1 MKSYDEIALK
11 ELIKHKK
18 RTVFTLLGIILG
30 LAMLIFLGEVNNL
43 NKQYELQ
50 VNKYDTGDKHS
61 KFLNINGEQA
71 SKLLNNSLIEK
82 VGFTYTH
89 REVTRYENSEGYSE
103 ITEEIFYADKNYLE
117 EILMNDSYEIEGRI
131 PLSDDEIIIGNK
143 KTINKKIGDKINV
156 LGKDRVVV
164 GFITNIL
171 DIGASDRKILGIK
184 DVSQMKSVNAHIKLI
199 NEKNIVKSIKEIG
212 KDIGVTEFLNWNEVS
227 EVPRDKP
234 LIDLNINRILLL
246 GEKITLGRDIYYPD
260 KSTAILQGI
269 LILALI
275 FFTYISIN
283 ASVKE
288 KKKAYF
294 MFKCIGASNG
304 QIRRLILKESLIV
317 SVMSIIPGI
326 ILGEIIFLGVR
337 ERLLEI
343 INEYGIDIRSTINFK
358 IILIAVIISLIVCI
372 ISSLIPMIWVSKL
385 SPIEGIKD
393 ENLKGRKKK
402 IKSSFIRKIFGY
414 EAELAYKNLK
424 SDKVN
429 LIGLTLA
436 MVISLTI
443 FNVFTSYYTFKLKE
457 VKQDLGVMTRDLDIY
472 NFVNEDERQR
482 KIEDVLEKYKDFGNY
497 STRTSYTP
505 VVRIEG
511 IDKEVLKDSQ
521 NYIYFDKD
529 EKVIISREY
538 GCIFTINDK
547 FFNDLMPYIDGKNIN
562 LEEFKKNG
570 AILFS
575 NKEKG
580 AIYPPKERNDIRVLM
595 NYEIMEYENYESE
608 LGKVNKPIIPKN
620 AKTDVLDL
628 NLMGTIYLETFF
640 GSRENWEGNYI
651 GIIISDSLSQNLKSK
666 QGKKYAFEFKN
677 KKLRDEYMPKLEK
690 DLEEVIKED
699 DYKSTV
705 FNSVEYLEEE
715 TAKMRSIAL
724 VIYTILILIIAMSI
738 VSLINIRDII
748 LNNRKKEFGIMFA
761 VGMDKVMLRK
771 SLVYEG
777 LIQCLIALIIGNG
790 ITLGIFEVIQN
801 FEKKFSFSYGVMIL
815 GTLIIII
822 VSILNTL
829 NSIRRL
835 GLDKP
840 VEMIRS
846 ID

>member
-50 VNKYDTGDKHS
+50 ANKYDTGDKHS

-89 REVTRYENSEGYSE
+89 REVTRYEHSEGYSE

-117 EILMNDSYEIEGRI
+117 KILMNDSYEIEGRI
-131 PLSDDEIIIGNK
+131 PLSDYEIIIGNK

-164 GFITNIL
+164 GFITNVL

-234 LIDLNINRILLL
+234 LIDLNIDRILLL

-294 MFKCIGASNG
+294 MLKCIGASNG

-326 ILGEIIFLGVR
+326 ILGEIIFLGIR

-393 ENLKGRKKK
+393 GNLKGRKKK

-457 VKQDLGVMTRDLDIY
+457 IKRILGATARDFQTINYLNDDKIY
-472 NFVNEDERQR
+472 NE
-482 KIEDVLEKYKDFGNY
+482 LENILSKYKEIGSY
-497 STRTSYTP
+497 AKKITYTP
-505 VVRIEG
+505 FIRIEG
-511 IDKEVLKDSQ
+511 LDKDILKDSQ
-521 NYIYFDKD
+521 NYAYFDKNK
-529 EKVIISREY
+529 EVVMPRNWGY
-538 GCIFTINDK
+538 TYVINDK
-547 FFNDLMPYIDGKNIN
+547 YFNDLLPCIEGNNIN
-562 LEEFKKNG
+562 LEEFKNNS

-575 NKEKG
+575 NEEKG
-580 AIYPPKERNDIRVLM
+580 AIYPPKNRNNIRVYM
-595 NYEIMEYENYESE
+595 DDEIEKTESFKTE
-608 LGKVNKPIIPKN
+608 LGEVHKPIISKG
-620 AKTDVLDL
+620 AKTDVLNL
-628 NLMGTIYLETFF
+628 NLMGTVYLETVF
-640 GSRENWEGNYI
+640 GELEKSDGNFI
-651 GIIISDSLSQNLKSK
+651 GIIISESTAKNLKSK
-666 QGKKYAFEFKN
+666 FDEQYIFEFKN
-677 KKLRDEYMPKLEK
+677 ESLRAEYMPKIEK
-690 DLEEVIKED
+690 DLKELFKD
-699 DYKSTV
+699 DYE
-705 FNSVEYLEEE
+705 NIIYD
-715 TAKMRSIAL
+715 TAKAVERETVRIHSIAL
-724 VIYTILILIIAMSI
+724 IIYLILMMIVAMAII
-738 VSLINIRDII
+738 SLINIRDII

-835 GLDKP
+835 GLDNP

>member
-50 VNKYDTGDKHS
+50 ANKYDTGDKHS

-103 ITEEIFYADKNYLE
+103 ITEEIFYADKSYLE
-117 EILMNDSYEIEGRI
+117 KILMNDSYEIEGRI
-131 PLSDDEIIIGNK
+131 PLSDYEIIIGNK

-234 LIDLNINRILLL
+234 LIDLNIDRILLL

-294 MFKCIGASNG
+294 MLKCIGASNG

-326 ILGEIIFLGVR
+326 ILGEIIFLGIR

-457 VKQDLGVMTRDLDIY
+457 IKRILGATARDFQTINYLNDDKIY
-472 NFVNEDERQR
+472 NE
-482 KIEDVLEKYKDFGNY
+482 LENILSKYKEIGSY
-497 STRTSYTP
+497 AKKITYTP
-505 VVRIEG
+505 FIRIEG
-511 IDKEVLKDSQ
+511 LDKDILKDSQ
-521 NYIYFDKD
+521 NYAYFDKNK
-529 EKVIISREY
+529 EVVMPRNWGY
-538 GCIFTINDK
+538 TYVINDK
-547 FFNDLMPYIDGKNIN
+547 YFNDLLPCIEGNNIN
-562 LEEFKKNG
+562 LEEFKNNS

-575 NKEKG
+575 NEEKG
-580 AIYPPKERNDIRVLM
+580 AIYPPKNRNNIRVYM
-595 NYEIMEYENYESE
+595 DDEVEKTESFKTE
-608 LGKVNKPIIPKN
+608 LGEVHKPIISKSAN
-620 AKTDVLDL
+620 TEVLNL
-628 NLMGTIYLETFF
+628 NLMGTVYLETAL
-640 GSRENWEGNYI
+640 GELEKSDGNFI
-651 GIIISDSLSQNLKSK
+651 GIIISESTAKNLKSK
-666 QGKKYAFEFKN
+666 FDEQYIFEFKN
-677 KKLRDEYMPKLEK
+677 ESLRAEYMPKIEK
-690 DLEEVIKED
+690 DLKELFKD
-699 DYKSTV
+699 DYENIIYDTAKA
-705 FNSVEYLEEE
+705 VERE
-715 TAKMRSIAL
+715 TARIHSIAL
-724 VIYTILILIIAMSI
+724 IIYLILMMIVAMAII
-738 VSLINIRDII
+738 SLINIRDII

-771 SLVYEG
+771 SLIYEG

-835 GLDKP
+835 GLDNP

>member
-30 LAMLIFLGEVNNL
+30 LVMLIFLGEVNNL

-50 VNKYDTGDKHS
+50 ANKYATGDKHS

-89 REVTRYENSEGYSE
+89 REVTRYEHSEGYSE
-103 ITEEIFYADKNYLE
+103 ITEEIFYADKSYLE
-117 EILMNDSYEIEGRI
+117 KILMNDSYEIEGRI
-131 PLSDDEIIIGNK
+131 PLSEDEIIIGNK
-143 KTINKKIGDKINV
+143 ETINKKIGDKINV

-164 GFITNIL
+164 GFITNVL

-234 LIDLNINRILLL
+234 LIDLNIDRILLL

-294 MFKCIGASNG
+294 MLKCIGASNG

-317 SVMSIIPGI
+317 SVISIIPGI
-326 ILGEIIFLGVR
+326 ILGEIIFLGIR
-337 ERLLEI
+337 ERLLGI

-372 ISSLIPMIWVSKL
+372 ISSLIPMIWLSKL

-393 ENLKGRKKK
+393 GNLKGRKKK

-414 EAELAYKNLK
+414 EGELAYKNLK

-457 VKQDLGVMTRDLDIY
+457 IKRILGATARDFQTINYLNDDKIY
-472 NFVNEDERQR
+472 NE
-482 KIEDVLEKYKDFGNY
+482 LENILSKYKEIGSY
-497 STRTSYTP
+497 AKKITYTP
-505 VVRIEG
+505 FIRIEG
-511 IDKEVLKDSQ
+511 LDKDILKDSQ
-521 NYIYFDKD
+521 NYAYFDKNK
-529 EKVIISREY
+529 EVVMPRNWGY
-538 GCIFTINDK
+538 TYVINDK
-547 FFNDLMPYIDGKNIN
+547 YFNDLLPYIDGNNIN
-562 LEEFKKNG
+562 LEEFKNNG

-575 NKEKG
+575 NEEKG
-580 AIYPPKERNDIRVLM
+580 AIYSPKNRNNIRVYM
-595 NYEIMEYENYESE
+595 DDEIEKTESFKTE
-608 LGKVNKPIIPKN
+608 LGEVHKPIISKG
-620 AKTDVLDL
+620 AKTDVLNL
-628 NLMGTIYLETFF
+628 NLMGTVYLETVF
-640 GSRENWEGNYI
+640 GELEKSDGNFI
-651 GIIISDSLSQNLKSK
+651 GIIISESTAKNLKSK
-666 QGKKYAFEFKN
+666 FDEQYIFEFKN
-677 KKLRDEYMPKLEK
+677 ESLRAEYMPKIEK
-690 DLEEVIKED
+690 DLKELFKD
-699 DYKSTV
+699 DYE
-705 FNSVEYLEEE
+705 NIIYD
-715 TAKMRSIAL
+715 TAKAVERETVRIHSIAL
-724 VIYTILILIIAMSI
+724 IIYLILMMIVAMAII
-738 VSLINIRDII
+738 SLINIRDII

-771 SLVYEG
+771 SLIYEG

-790 ITLGIFEVIQN
+790 ITLVIFEVIQN

-835 GLDKP
+835 NLDKP
-840 VEMIRS
+840 IEMIRS

>member
-30 LAMLIFLGEVNNL
+30 LVMLIFLGEVNNL

-50 VNKYDTGDKHS
+50 VNKYATGDKHS

-89 REVTRYENSEGYSE
+89 REVTRYEHSEGYSE
-103 ITEEIFYADKNYLE
+103 ITEEIFYADKSYLE
-117 EILMNDSYEIEGRI
+117 KILMNDSYEIEGRI
-131 PLSDDEIIIGNK
+131 PLSEDEIIIGNK
-143 KTINKKIGDKINV
+143 ETINKKIGDKINV

-164 GFITNIL
+164 GFITNVL

-234 LIDLNINRILLL
+234 LIDLNIDRILLL

-294 MFKCIGASNG
+294 MLKCIGASNG

-317 SVMSIIPGI
+317 SVISIIPGI
-326 ILGEIIFLGVR
+326 ILGEIIFLGIR
-337 ERLLEI
+337 ERLLGI

-393 ENLKGRKKK
+393 GNLKGRKKK

-414 EAELAYKNLK
+414 EGELAYKNLK

-457 VKQDLGVMTRDLDIY
+457 IKRILGATARDFQTINYLNDDKIY
-472 NFVNEDERQR
+472 NE
-482 KIEDVLEKYKDFGNY
+482 LENILSKYKEIGSY
-497 STRTSYTP
+497 AKKITYTP
-505 VVRIEG
+505 FIRIEG
-511 IDKEVLKDSQ
+511 LDKDILKDSQ
-521 NYIYFDKD
+521 NYAYFDKNK
-529 EKVIISREY
+529 EVVMPRNWGY
-538 GCIFTINDK
+538 TYVINDK
-547 FFNDLMPYIDGKNIN
+547 YFNDLLPYIDGNNIN
-562 LEEFKKNG
+562 LEEFKNNG

-575 NKEKG
+575 NEEKG
-580 AIYPPKERNDIRVLM
+580 AIYSPKNRNNIRVYM
-595 NYEIMEYENYESE
+595 DDEIEKTESFKTE
-608 LGKVNKPIIPKN
+608 LGEVHKPIISKG
-620 AKTDVLDL
+620 AKTDVLNL
-628 NLMGTIYLETFF
+628 NLMGTVYLETVF
-640 GSRENWEGNYI
+640 GELEKSDGNFI
-651 GIIISDSLSQNLKSK
+651 GIIISESTAKNLKSK
-666 QGKKYAFEFKN
+666 FDEQYIFEFKN
-677 KKLRDEYMPKLEK
+677 ESLRAEYMHKIEK
-690 DLEEVIKED
+690 DLKELFKD
-699 DYKSTV
+699 DYE
-705 FNSVEYLEEE
+705 NIIYD
-715 TAKMRSIAL
+715 TAKAVERETVRIHSIAL
-724 VIYTILILIIAMSI
+724 IIYLILMMIVAMAII
-738 VSLINIRDII
+738 SLINIRDII

-771 SLVYEG
+771 SLIYEG

-790 ITLGIFEVIQN
+790 ITLVIFEVIQN

-835 GLDKP
+835 NLDKP
-840 VEMIRS
+840 IEMIRS

>member
-30 LAMLIFLGEVNNL
+30 LVMLIFLGEVNNL

-50 VNKYDTGDKHS
+50 VNKYATGDKHS

-89 REVTRYENSEGYSE
+89 REVTRYEHSEGYSE
-103 ITEEIFYADKNYLE
+103 ITEEIFYADKSYLE
-117 EILMNDSYEIEGRI
+117 KILMNDSYEIEGRI
-131 PLSDDEIIIGNK
+131 PLSEDEIIIGNK
-143 KTINKKIGDKINV
+143 ETINKKIGDKINV

-164 GFITNIL
+164 GFITNVL

-234 LIDLNINRILLL
+234 LIDLNIDRILLL

-294 MFKCIGASNG
+294 MLKCIGASNG

-317 SVMSIIPGI
+317 SVISIIPGI
-326 ILGEIIFLGVR
+326 ILGEIIFLGIR
-337 ERLLEI
+337 ERLLGI

-393 ENLKGRKKK
+393 GNLKGRKKK

-414 EAELAYKNLK
+414 EGELAYKNLK

-457 VKQDLGVMTRDLDIY
+457 IKRILGATARDFQTINYLNDDKIY
-472 NFVNEDERQR
+472 NE
-482 KIEDVLEKYKDFGNY
+482 LENILSKYKEIGSY
-497 STRTSYTP
+497 AKKITYTP
-505 VVRIEG
+505 FIRIEG
-511 IDKEVLKDSQ
+511 LDKDILKDSQ
-521 NYIYFDKD
+521 NYAYFDKNK
-529 EKVIISREY
+529 EVVMPRNWGY
-538 GCIFTINDK
+538 TYVINDK
-547 FFNDLMPYIDGKNIN
+547 YFNDLLPYIDGNNIN
-562 LEEFKKNG
+562 LEEFKNNG

-575 NKEKG
+575 NEEKG
-580 AIYPPKERNDIRVLM
+580 AIYSPKNRNNIRVYM
-595 NYEIMEYENYESE
+595 DDEIEKTESFKTE
-608 LGKVNKPIIPKN
+608 LGEVHKPIISKG
-620 AKTDVLDL
+620 AKTDVLNL
-628 NLMGTIYLETFF
+628 NLMGTVYLETVF
-640 GSRENWEGNYI
+640 GELEKSDGNFI
-651 GIIISDSLSQNLKSK
+651 GIIISESTAKNLKSK
-666 QGKKYAFEFKN
+666 FDEQYIFEFKN
-677 KKLRDEYMPKLEK
+677 ESLRAEYMPKIEK
-690 DLEEVIKED
+690 DLKELFKD
-699 DYKSTV
+699 DYE
-705 FNSVEYLEEE
+705 NIIYD
-715 TAKMRSIAL
+715 TAKAVERETVRIHSIAL
-724 VIYTILILIIAMSI
+724 IIYLILMMIVAMAII
-738 VSLINIRDII
+738 SLINIRDII

-771 SLVYEG
+771 SLIYEG

-790 ITLGIFEVIQN
+790 ITLVIFEVIQN

-835 GLDKP
+835 NLDKP
-840 VEMIRS
+840 IEMIRS

>member
-50 VNKYDTGDKHS
+50 ANKYDTGDKHS

-117 EILMNDSYEIEGRI
+117 KILMNDSYEIEGRI
-131 PLSDDEIIIGNK
+131 PLSDYEIIIGNK

-234 LIDLNINRILLL
+234 LIDLNIDRILLL

-294 MFKCIGASNG
+294 MLKCIGASNG

-326 ILGEIIFLGVR
+326 ILGEIIFLGIR

-457 VKQDLGVMTRDLDIY
+457 AKRILGVTARDFQTINYLNDDKIY
-472 NFVNEDERQR
+472 NE
-482 KIEDVLEKYKDFGNY
+482 LENILRKYKEIGSY
-497 STRTSYTP
+497 AKKITYTP
-505 VVRIEG
+505 FIRIEG
-511 IDKEVLKDSQ
+511 LDKDILKDSQ
-521 NYIYFDKD
+521 NYAYFDKNK
-529 EKVIISREY
+529 EVVMPRNWGY
-538 GCIFTINDK
+538 TYVINDK
-547 FFNDLMPYIDGKNIN
+547 YFNDLLPCIEGNNIN
-562 LEEFKKNG
+562 LEEFKNNS

-575 NKEKG
+575 NEEKG
-580 AIYPPKERNDIRVLM
+580 AIYPPKNRNNIRVYM
-595 NYEIMEYENYESE
+595 DDEVEKTESFKTE
-608 LGKVNKPIIPKN
+608 LGEVHKPIISKG
-620 AKTDVLDL
+620 AKTDVLNL
-628 NLMGTIYLETFF
+628 NLMGTVYLETAL
-640 GSRENWEGNYI
+640 GELEKSDGNFI
-651 GIIISDSLSQNLKSK
+651 GIIISESTAKNLKSK
-666 QGKKYAFEFKN
+666 FDEQYIFEFKN
-677 KKLRDEYMPKLEK
+677 ESLRDEYMPKIEK
-690 DLEEVIKED
+690 DLKELFKD
-699 DYKSTV
+699 DYENIIYDTAKA
-705 FNSVEYLEEE
+705 VERE
-715 TAKMRSIAL
+715 TARIHSIAL
-724 VIYTILILIIAMSI
+724 IIYLILMMIVAMAII
-738 VSLINIRDII
+738 SLINIRDII

-835 GLDKP
+835 GLDNP

>member
-18 RTVFTLLGIILG
+18 RTVFTLLGIIFG
-30 LAMLIFLGEVNNL
+30 LVMLIFLGEVNNL

-50 VNKYDTGDKHS
+50 ANKYATGDKHS

-89 REVTRYENSEGYSE
+89 REVTRYEHSEGYSE
-103 ITEEIFYADKNYLE
+103 ITEEIFYADKSYLE
-117 EILMNDSYEIEGRI
+117 KILMNDSYEIEGRI
-131 PLSDDEIIIGNK
+131 PLSEDEIIIGNK
-143 KTINKKIGDKINV
+143 ETINKKIGDKINV

-164 GFITNIL
+164 GFITNVL

-234 LIDLNINRILLL
+234 LIDLNIDRILLL

-260 KSTAILQGI
+260 KSTVILQGI

-294 MFKCIGASNG
+294 MLKCIGASNG

-317 SVMSIIPGI
+317 SVISIIPGI
-326 ILGEIIFLGVR
+326 ILGEIIFLGIR
-337 ERLLEI
+337 ERLLGI

-393 ENLKGRKKK
+393 GNLKGRKKK

-414 EAELAYKNLK
+414 EGELAYKNLK

-457 VKQDLGVMTRDLDIY
+457 IKRILGATARDFQTINYLNDDKIY
-472 NFVNEDERQR
+472 NE
-482 KIEDVLEKYKDFGNY
+482 LENILSKYKEIGSY
-497 STRTSYTP
+497 AKKITYTP
-505 VVRIEG
+505 FIRIEG
-511 IDKEVLKDSQ
+511 LDKDILKDSQ
-521 NYIYFDKD
+521 NYAYFDKNK
-529 EKVIISREY
+529 EVVMPRNWGY
-538 GCIFTINDK
+538 TYVINDK
-547 FFNDLMPYIDGKNIN
+547 YFNDLLPYIDGNNIN
-562 LEEFKKNG
+562 LEEFKNNG

-575 NKEKG
+575 NEEKG
-580 AIYPPKERNDIRVLM
+580 AIYSPKNRNNIRVYM
-595 NYEIMEYENYESE
+595 DDEIEKTESFKTE
-608 LGKVNKPIIPKN
+608 LGEVHKPIISKG
-620 AKTDVLDL
+620 AKTDVLNL
-628 NLMGTIYLETFF
+628 NLMGTVYLETVF
-640 GSRENWEGNYI
+640 GELEKSDGNFI
-651 GIIISDSLSQNLKSK
+651 GIIISESTAKNLKSK
-666 QGKKYAFEFKN
+666 FDEQYIFEFKN
-677 KKLRDEYMPKLEK
+677 ESLRAEYMPKIEK
-690 DLEEVIKED
+690 DLKELFKD
-699 DYKSTV
+699 DYE
-705 FNSVEYLEEE
+705 NIIYD
-715 TAKMRSIAL
+715 TAKAVERETVRIHSIAL
-724 VIYTILILIIAMSI
+724 IIYLILMMIVAMAII
-738 VSLINIRDII
+738 SLINIRDII

-771 SLVYEG
+771 SLIYEG

-790 ITLGIFEVIQN
+790 ITLVIFEVIQN

-835 GLDKP
+835 NLDKP
-840 VEMIRS
+840 IEMIRS

>member
-50 VNKYDTGDKHS
+50 ANKYDTGDKHS

-117 EILMNDSYEIEGRI
+117 KILMNDSYEIEGRI
-131 PLSDDEIIIGNK
+131 PLSDYEIIIGNK

-234 LIDLNINRILLL
+234 LIDLNIDRILLL

-294 MFKCIGASNG
+294 MLKCIGASNG

-326 ILGEIIFLGVR
+326 ILGEIIFLGIR

-457 VKQDLGVMTRDLDIY
+457 AKRILGVTARDFQTINYLNDDKIY
-472 NFVNEDERQR
+472 NE
-482 KIEDVLEKYKDFGNY
+482 LENILRKYKEIGSY
-497 STRTSYTP
+497 AKKITYTP
-505 VVRIEG
+505 FIRIEG
-511 IDKEVLKDSQ
+511 LDKDILKDSQ
-521 NYIYFDKD
+521 NYAYFDKNK
-529 EKVIISREY
+529 EVVMPRNWGY
-538 GCIFTINDK
+538 TYVINDK
-547 FFNDLMPYIDGKNIN
+547 YFNDLLPCIEGNNIN
-562 LEEFKKNG
+562 LEEFKNNS

-575 NKEKG
+575 NEEKG
-580 AIYPPKERNDIRVLM
+580 AIYPPKNRNNIRVYM
-595 NYEIMEYENYESE
+595 DDEVEKTESFKTE
-608 LGKVNKPIIPKN
+608 LGEVHKPIISKSAN
-620 AKTDVLDL
+620 TEVLNL
-628 NLMGTIYLETFF
+628 NLMGTVYLETVF
-640 GSRENWEGNYI
+640 GELEKSDGNFI
-651 GIIISDSLSQNLKSK
+651 GIIISESTAKNLKSK
-666 QGKKYAFEFKN
+666 FDEQYIFEFKN
-677 KKLRDEYMPKLEK
+677 ESLRDEYMPKIEK
-690 DLEEVIKED
+690 DLKELFKD
-699 DYKSTV
+699 DYENIIYDTAKA
-705 FNSVEYLEEE
+705 VERE
-715 TAKMRSIAL
+715 TARIHSIAL
-724 VIYTILILIIAMSI
+724 IIYLILMMIVAMAII
-738 VSLINIRDII
+738 SLINIRDII

-835 GLDKP
+835 GLDNP

>member
-50 VNKYDTGDKHS
+50 ANKYDTGDKHS

-117 EILMNDSYEIEGRI
+117 KILMNDSYEIEGRI
-131 PLSDDEIIIGNK
+131 PLSDYEIIIGNK

-234 LIDLNINRILLL
+234 LIDLNIDRILLL

-294 MFKCIGASNG
+294 MLKCIGASNG

-326 ILGEIIFLGVR
+326 ILGEIIFLGIR

-457 VKQDLGVMTRDLDIY
+457 AKRILGVTARDFQTINYLNDDKIY
-472 NFVNEDERQR
+472 NE
-482 KIEDVLEKYKDFGNY
+482 LENILRKYKEIGSY
-497 STRTSYTP
+497 AKKITYTP
-505 VVRIEG
+505 FIRIEG
-511 IDKEVLKDSQ
+511 LDKDILKDSQ
-521 NYIYFDKD
+521 NYAYFDKNK
-529 EKVIISREY
+529 EVVMPRNWGY
-538 GCIFTINDK
+538 TYVINDK
-547 FFNDLMPYIDGKNIN
+547 YFNDLLPCIEGNNIN
-562 LEEFKKNG
+562 LEEFKNNS

-575 NKEKG
+575 NEEKG
-580 AIYPPKERNDIRVLM
+580 AIYPPKNRNNIRVYM
-595 NYEIMEYENYESE
+595 DDEVEKTESFKTE
-608 LGKVNKPIIPKN
+608 LGEVHKPIISKSAN
-620 AKTDVLDL
+620 TEVLNL
-628 NLMGTIYLETFF
+628 NLMGTVYLETAL
-640 GSRENWEGNYI
+640 GELEKSDGNFI
-651 GIIISDSLSQNLKSK
+651 GIIISESTAKNLKSK
-666 QGKKYAFEFKN
+666 FDEQYIFEFKN
-677 KKLRDEYMPKLEK
+677 ESLRDEYMPKIEK
-690 DLEEVIKED
+690 DLKELFKD
-699 DYKSTV
+699 DYENIIYDTAKA
-705 FNSVEYLEEE
+705 VERE
-715 TAKMRSIAL
+715 TARIHSIAL
-724 VIYTILILIIAMSI
+724 IIYLILMMIVAMAII
-738 VSLINIRDII
+738 SLINIRDII

-835 GLDKP
+835 GLDNP

>member
-30 LAMLIFLGEVNNL
+30 LVMLIFLGEVNNL

-50 VNKYDTGDKHS
+50 ANKYATGDKHS

-89 REVTRYENSEGYSE
+89 REVTRYEHSEGYSE
-103 ITEEIFYADKNYLE
+103 ITEEIFYADKSYLE
-117 EILMNDSYEIEGRI
+117 KILMNDSYEIEGRI
-131 PLSDDEIIIGNK
+131 PLSEDEIIIGNK
-143 KTINKKIGDKINV
+143 ETINKKIGDKINV

-164 GFITNIL
+164 GFITNVL

-234 LIDLNINRILLL
+234 LIDLNIDRILLL

-294 MFKCIGASNG
+294 MLKCIGASNG

-317 SVMSIIPGI
+317 SVISIIPGI
-326 ILGEIIFLGVR
+326 ILGEIIFLGIR
-337 ERLLEI
+337 ERLLGI

-393 ENLKGRKKK
+393 GNLKGRKKK

-414 EAELAYKNLK
+414 EGELAYKNLK

-457 VKQDLGVMTRDLDIY
+457 IKRILGATARDFQTINYLNDDKIY
-472 NFVNEDERQR
+472 NE
-482 KIEDVLEKYKDFGNY
+482 LENILSKYKEIGSY
-497 STRTSYTP
+497 AKKITYTP
-505 VVRIEG
+505 FIRIEG
-511 IDKEVLKDSQ
+511 LDKDILKDSQ
-521 NYIYFDKD
+521 NYAYFDKNK
-529 EKVIISREY
+529 EVVMPRNWGY
-538 GCIFTINDK
+538 TYVINDK
-547 FFNDLMPYIDGKNIN
+547 YFNDLLPYIDGNNIN
-562 LEEFKKNG
+562 LEEFKNNG

-575 NKEKG
+575 NEEKG
-580 AIYPPKERNDIRVLM
+580 AIYSPKNRNNIRVYM
-595 NYEIMEYENYESE
+595 DDEIEKTESFKTE
-608 LGKVNKPIIPKN
+608 LGEVHKPIISKG
-620 AKTDVLDL
+620 AKTDVLNL
-628 NLMGTIYLETFF
+628 NLMGTVYLETVF
-640 GSRENWEGNYI
+640 GELEKSDGNFI
-651 GIIISDSLSQNLKSK
+651 GIIISESTAKNLKSK
-666 QGKKYAFEFKN
+666 FDEQYIFEFKN
-677 KKLRDEYMPKLEK
+677 ESLRAEYMPKIEK
-690 DLEEVIKED
+690 DLKELFKD
-699 DYKSTV
+699 DYE
-705 FNSVEYLEEE
+705 NIIYD
-715 TAKMRSIAL
+715 TAKAVERETVRIHSIAL
-724 VIYTILILIIAMSI
+724 IIYLILMMIVAMAII
-738 VSLINIRDII
+738 SLINIRDII

-771 SLVYEG
+771 SLIYEG

-790 ITLGIFEVIQN
+790 ITLVIFEVIQN

-835 GLDKP
+835 NLDNP
-840 VEMIRS
+840 IEMIRS

>member
-18 RTVFTLLGIILG
+18 RTVFTLLGIIFG
-30 LAMLIFLGEVNNL
+30 LVMLIFLGEVNNL

-50 VNKYDTGDKHS
+50 ANKYATGDKHS

-89 REVTRYENSEGYSE
+89 REVTRYEHSEGYSE
-103 ITEEIFYADKNYLE
+103 ITEEIFYADKSYLE
-117 EILMNDSYEIEGRI
+117 KILMNDSYEIEGRI
-131 PLSDDEIIIGNK
+131 PLSEDEIIIGNK
-143 KTINKKIGDKINV
+143 ETINKKIGDKINV

-164 GFITNIL
+164 GFITNVL

-234 LIDLNINRILLL
+234 LIDLNIDRILLL

-260 KSTAILQGI
+260 KSTVILQGI

-294 MFKCIGASNG
+294 MLKCIGASNG

-317 SVMSIIPGI
+317 SVISIIPGI
-326 ILGEIIFLGVR
+326 ILGEIIFLGIR
-337 ERLLEI
+337 ERLLGI

-393 ENLKGRKKK
+393 GNLKGRKKK

-414 EAELAYKNLK
+414 EGELAYKNLK

-457 VKQDLGVMTRDLDIY
+457 IKRILGATARDFQTINYLNDDKIY
-472 NFVNEDERQR
+472 NE
-482 KIEDVLEKYKDFGNY
+482 LENILSKYKEIG
-497 STRTSYTP
+497 SYAKKITYAP
-505 VVRIEG
+505 FIRIEG
-511 IDKEVLKDSQ
+511 LDKDILKDSQ
-521 NYIYFDKD
+521 NYAYFDKNK
-529 EKVIISREY
+529 EVVMPRNWGY
-538 GCIFTINDK
+538 TYVINDK
-547 FFNDLMPYIDGKNIN
+547 YFNDLLPYIDGNNIN
-562 LEEFKKNG
+562 LEEFKNNG

-575 NKEKG
+575 NEEKG
-580 AIYPPKERNDIRVLM
+580 AIYSPKNRNNIRVYM
-595 NYEIMEYENYESE
+595 DDEIEKTESFKTE
-608 LGKVNKPIIPKN
+608 LGEVHKPIISKSAN
-620 AKTDVLDL
+620 TEVLNL
-628 NLMGTIYLETFF
+628 NLMGTVYLETVF
-640 GSRENWEGNYI
+640 GELEKSDGNFI
-651 GIIISDSLSQNLKSK
+651 GIIISESTAKNLKSK
-666 QGKKYAFEFKN
+666 FDEQYIFEFKN
-677 KKLRDEYMPKLEK
+677 ESLRAEYMPKIEK
-690 DLEEVIKED
+690 DFKELFKD
-699 DYKSTV
+699 DYE
-705 FNSVEYLEEE
+705 NIIYD
-715 TAKMRSIAL
+715 TAKAVERETVRIHSIAL
-724 VIYTILILIIAMSI
+724 IIYLILMMIVAMAII
-738 VSLINIRDII
+738 SLINIRDII

-771 SLVYEG
+771 SLIYEG

-790 ITLGIFEVIQN
+790 ITLVIFEVIQN

-835 GLDKP
+835 NLDKP
-840 VEMIRS
+840 IEMIRS

>member
-50 VNKYDTGDKHS
+50 ANKYDTGDKHS

-117 EILMNDSYEIEGRI
+117 KILMNDSYEIEGRI
-131 PLSDDEIIIGNK
+131 PLSDYEIIIGNK

-234 LIDLNINRILLL
+234 LIDLNIDRILLL

-294 MFKCIGASNG
+294 MLKCIGASNG

-326 ILGEIIFLGVR
+326 ILGEIIFLGIR

-457 VKQDLGVMTRDLDIY
+457 AKRILGVTARDFQTINYLNDDKIY
-472 NFVNEDERQR
+472 NE
-482 KIEDVLEKYKDFGNY
+482 LENILRKYKEIGSY
-497 STRTSYTP
+497 AKKITYTP
-505 VVRIEG
+505 FIRIEG
-511 IDKEVLKDSQ
+511 LDKDILKDSQ
-521 NYIYFDKD
+521 NYAYFDKNK
-529 EKVIISREY
+529 EVVMPRNWGY
-538 GCIFTINDK
+538 TYVINDK
-547 FFNDLMPYIDGKNIN
+547 YFNDLLPCIEGNNIN
-562 LEEFKKNG
+562 LEEFKNNS

-575 NKEKG
+575 NEEKG
-580 AIYPPKERNDIRVLM
+580 AIYPPKNRNNIRVYM
-595 NYEIMEYENYESE
+595 DDEVEKTESFKTE
-608 LGKVNKPIIPKN
+608 LGEVHKPIISKSAN
-620 AKTDVLDL
+620 TEVLNL
-628 NLMGTIYLETFF
+628 NLMGTVYLETAL
-640 GSRENWEGNYI
+640 GELEKSDGNFI
-651 GIIISDSLSQNLKSK
+651 GIIISESTAKNLKSK
-666 QGKKYAFEFKN
+666 FDEQYIFEFKN
-677 KKLRDEYMPKLEK
+677 ESLRDEYMPKIEK
-690 DLEEVIKED
+690 DLKELFKD
-699 DYKSTV
+699 DYENIIYDTAKA
-705 FNSVEYLEEE
+705 VERE
-715 TAKMRSIAL
+715 TARIHSIAL
-724 VIYTILILIIAMSI
+724 IIYLILMMIVAMAII
-738 VSLINIRDII
+738 SLINIRDII